1 MWNKLCFLL
10 LIFFTS
16 LELLEAQS
24 IQQFTSSYK
33 RVSEVG
39 AKQLNFRFESM
50 GFFQNNEY
58 LGNIVDGYTLPGAY
72 LRPKLSYSPVEGLYL
87 EAGAHFV
94 KYSGKDQLAN
104 AVPWFSARYCLTKN
118 WAVIVGNLDQNNE
131 HGLTEHLWEPERIFT
146 DRPESGLQF
155 LYSAEKLK
163 AQTWVGW
170 EQFIQKNDPF
180 QEHFTMGI
188 TGEYQLIKTSGVSL
202 QIPFQTLFYHQGG
215 EINSAANGV
224 RPRVQTHAN
233 IGTGLE
239 MSFKLGER
247 VKALNLNG
255 YWYGYKAVTSDSNV
269 LPFGKGHAWFL
280 EAGLQTKNSL
290 ISVGHWDAFQFIAPK
305 GRQIYQ
311 SISEVDP
318 SFNSANRSL
327 ISARYYWQKN
337 ITPDARVAFHVEA
350 YLVDAPMGALSYS
363 YGFYLLLNA
372 DFLLKK
378 F

>member
-1 MWNKLCFLL
+1 MA
-10 LIFFTS
+10 I
-16 LELLEAQS
+16 
-24 IQQFTSSYK
+24 
-33 RVSEVG
+33 
-39 AKQLNFRFESM
+39 
-50 GFFQNNEY
+50 
-58 LGNIVDGYTLPGAY
+58 
-72 LRPKLSYSPVEGLYL
+72 
-87 EAGAHFV
+87 
-94 KYSGKDQLAN
+94 
-104 AVPWFSARYCLTKN
+104 
-118 WAVIVGNLDQNNE
+118 
-131 HGLTEHLWEPERIFT
+131 
-146 DRPESGLQF
+146 
-155 LYSAEKLK
+155 
-163 AQTWVGW
+163 
-170 EQFIQKNDPF
+170 
-180 QEHFTMGI
+180 
-188 TGEYQLIKTSGVSL
+188 
-202 QIPFQTLFYHQGG
+202 
-215 EINSAANGV
+215 
-224 RPRVQTHAN
+224 
-233 IGTGLE
+233 
-239 MSFKLGER
+239 KLGE
-247 VKALNLNG
+247 KIKTLNLDG